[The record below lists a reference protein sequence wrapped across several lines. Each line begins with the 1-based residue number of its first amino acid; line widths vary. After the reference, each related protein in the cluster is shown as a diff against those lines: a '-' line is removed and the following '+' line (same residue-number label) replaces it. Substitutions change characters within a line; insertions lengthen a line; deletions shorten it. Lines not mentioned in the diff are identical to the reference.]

1 MTQPEDVQAVFKD
14 SHKHVK
20 AVNNNGGWLM
30 GEILGKC
37 VGLISGTEW
46 QALRCVTSV
55 PFLHTKATGYIPLIE
70 RRTKQHLDSLQSQG
84 RLNQGL
90 VNPVDDLKLLPFWII
105 ADIIYG
111 ELSSDMEAEL
121 QALIPVRELLFR
133 QMISGKLSR
142 FGFSK
147 YLPSEIN
154 RNLSRFKNAWGT
166 FNDVARKR
174 SLANGTST
182 PIVQMYSEVQSGT
195 ISHDQLCQ
203 TLDEMLFANLDVT
216 IGGISWNLLFLGAH
230 QYAQVD
236 LRNEII
242 DKRREAQT
250 VPGQW
255 EDYLLSSSTVLF
267 ASILE
272 SARLKPLA
280 AFSVPQA
287 APTDRTVSGFLVPAG
302 TDFVIDSHSLHMR
315 NPYWG
320 EDTEEY
326 RPRRFLE
333 RKILESRY
341 NYWRYGFGPRTC
353 MGRYVA
359 DLIMKILL
367 VHLVE
372 NYRFSLVEHGKDWD
386 RNAETWILH
395 PNTDV
400 LCERILYS
408 SPDIKD

>member
-1 MTQPEDVQAVFKD
+1 
-14 SHKHVK
+14 
-20 AVNNNGGWLM
+20 M

-37 VGLISGTEW
+37 VGLTSGTEW
-46 QALRCVTSV
+46 QALHSVTSV
-55 PFLHTKATGYIPLIE
+55 SFLHTKATGYISLIE
-70 RRTKQHLDSLQSQG
+70 RRTKQHFDFLQSQG
-84 RLNQGL
+84 RLSQGL
-90 VNPVDDLKLLPFWII
+90 INPVDDLKLLPFWII

-111 ELSSDMEAEL
+111 ELSSDMKAEL

-133 QMISGKLSR
+133 QMILGKLSR

-147 YLPSEIN
+147 YLSSEIN
-154 RNLSRFKNAWGT
+154 RNLFRFKKAWGT
-166 FNDVARKR
+166 FNDAAHKR
-174 SLANGTST
+174 SLADGTST

-195 ISHDQLCQ
+195 ISHDQLYQ

-230 QYAQVD
+230 QDAQVD

-250 VPGQW
+250 APGQW
-255 EDYLLSSSTVLF
+255 EEYLLSSSTVLF

-287 APTDRTVSGFLVPAG
+287 APTDRAVSGFLVPAG
-302 TDFVIDSHSLHMR
+302 TDFVVDSHSLNMR

-320 EDTEEY
+320 QDTKEY

-333 RKILESRY
+333 RKALESRY

-359 DLIMKILL
+359 DLIIKTFL

-372 NYRFSLVEHGKDWD
+372 NYRLSLVEHGKDWD
-386 RNAETWILH
+386 RNPEMWILH

-400 LCERILYS
+400 FCERIL
-408 SPDIKD
+408 